1 MKKEEKKE
9 ELKEE
14 KREKLYFVLII
25 LLLLILL
32 VIGISAIS
40 VTVTK
45 KGDKINSIT
54 TGRISLDYTED
65 TNGITITN
73 AMPMTDESGKAMSGT
88 NQYFD
93 FSVTSTIQG
102 NAAITY
108 EISGQKQDT
117 STLKNNEVKLYL
129 EKKIGGE
136 YEEVMKP
143 QHFVPLTSTTTI
155 GSEKGTMLLY
165 KNTVDTSKTD
175 NYRFRMWVDENTK
188 VDATQKI
195 FTVQVSL
202 HANAKAKSK

>member
-1 MKKEEKKE
+1 
-9 ELKEE
+9 
-14 KREKLYFVLII
+14 
-25 LLLLILL
+25 
-32 VIGISAIS
+32 
-40 VTVTK
+40 
-45 KGDKINSIT
+45 
-54 TGRISLDYTED
+54 
-65 TNGITITN
+65 
-73 AMPMTDESGKAMSGT
+73 MPITDESGKAMSGT